1 MDISPE
7 CVPCLLNRVLFQAK
21 LANNGTEFD
30 CLSAALSTFSKEF
43 KEGKNSAEIATLVHT
58 SAYAAM
64 GVSDPYLELK
74 IRADRVA
81 GDLLEKA
88 QNYVDNSEDKLR
100 AAIIVSLTGN
110 IMDFGQSTSI
120 DDPDMFV
127 EMFDE
132 LLAQGIGSDD
142 TDALKNCL
150 QNPGEILFI
159 FDNCGESQLD
169 KILIEELRKTGKRV
183 IGVVRGKPI
192 LNDVTMEDAL
202 RIGLDKELDKIINT
216 ETFAIGIPKKVP
228 DILYDAISKSC
239 LIIAKGMANYESLDK
254 RDLKVPVAFMLR
266 AKCVPVANSLN
277 VEVSTNVVRVI
288 NECN

>member
-1 MDISPE
+1 MDIRPE
-7 CVPCLLNRVLFQAK
+7 CVPCLLKRVLFQSK
-21 LANNGTEFD
+21 LADNGTEFD
-30 CLSAALSTFSKEF
+30 SLSVALSVFSKEF
-43 KEGKNSAEIATLVHT
+43 GEGKNSAEVATLVHT
-58 SAYAAM
+58 KAYAAM
-64 GVSDPYLELK
+64 GVPDPYLDLK

-88 QNYVDNSEDKLR
+88 QKYVDGSEDKLR
-100 AAIIVSLTGN
+100 AAITVSLTGN

-120 DDPDMFV
+120 DDPDMFA

-150 QNPGEILFI
+150 QRPGDILFL

-169 KILIEELRKTGKRV
+169 KILIKKLKKTGKRI

-192 LNDVTMEDAL
+192 LNDVTMKDAL
-202 RIGLDKELDKIINT
+202 RIGLDKELDKIIDT
-216 ETFAIGIPKKVP
+216 GTFAIGIPINVP
-228 DILYDAISKSC
+228 DELSNAISKAC
-239 LIIAKGMANYESLDK
+239 VIIAKGMANYESLDK
-254 RDLKVPVAFMLR
+254 RDLEVPIAFMLR
-266 AKCVPVANSLN
+266 AKCVPVASSLN
-277 VEVSTNVVRVI
+277 VEVNTNVVRVI